1 MSPSWTGRT
10 TTRAHDADDE
20 EPLTDVGPAAVE
32 RERRTAIERIGL
44 AAVAVVMAALFA
56 AVAVAAFVGG
66 EFFLAAMGLV
76 GCMMT
81 LAVGGARC
89 SAADEMPPA
98 TAADNNRSHSS
109 PSEPIWRLRRTISRH
124 P

>member
-1 MSPSWTGRT
+1 MTDERSGEPIADRPEDGEP
-10 TTRAHDADDE
+10 ADGEPADAE
-20 EPLTDVGPAAVE
+20 RLTDVGPAAVE
-32 RERRTAIERIGL
+32 RERRTALERIGL

-81 LAVGGARC
+81 LAVGGA
-89 SAADEMPPA
+89 
-98 TAADNNRSHSS
+98 TL
-109 PSEPIWRLRRTISRH
+109 LRG
-124 P
+124 

>member
-1 MSPSWTGRT
+1 MTDERSGEPIVDRPDDDA
-10 TTRAHDADDE
+10 RHDAADE

-81 LAVGGARC
+81 LAVGGA
-89 SAADEMPPA
+89 
-98 TAADNNRSHSS
+98 TL
-109 PSEPIWRLRRTISRH
+109 LRG
-124 P
+124 